1 MKNILLLFVVCYLS
15 GVSLFGQKHKIVFQF
30 TNANDTLQQKAFTR
44 QLNNL
49 MDYWPKAQ
57 VEVVSYN
64 NGIDYMMTQKTKHAA
79 DLEKLVKRGV
89 KFMVCQNT
97 MNQRNIKPED
107 LLPLATIVPS
117 GIVYLVERQEK
128 GWSYVR
134 GGF

>member
-1 MKNILLLFVVCYLS
+1 MKKILLLITVCFLS
-15 GVSLFGQKHKIVFQF
+15 AITLFGQKHKIVFQF

>member
-1 MKNILLLFVVCYLS
+1 MKKILLLFMVYCLS
-15 GVSLFGQKHKIVFQF
+15 SVTLFGQKHKIVFQF